1 VLVLAERRAE
11 RARGA
16 RPAAVPDPAVPA

>member
-11 RARGA
+11 RTRSRSAARL
-16 RPAAVPDPAVPA
+16 AVPA